1 MPLDGIRYYSVHDVQ
16 GIAVFLFFFGGVI
29 FFAPEMSGYFLE
41 YANFEE
47 ANALKTPEHIAPVWY
62 FTPFYSVLRAV
73 PDKFWGFVF
82 FAASVAIPFALPW
95 LDSPGVT
102 AYDQPGHAGVVCGI
116 LGVLGVKAPTPEPSS
131 RKFARS
137 SISYSSLPCRS
148 GRKWTRP
155 SPFPSVSP
163 WTAAWDC
170 SSLGAG
176 IGALT
181 VIPLQVVG
189 AESQYD
195 CGTIPCDP
203 IATDPADQPSLQ
215 RGAAL
220 YSNYCMGC
228 HSLQYSRHNRVAR
241 DLGIP
246 RTSTRRT

>member
-1 MPLDGIRYYSVHDVQ
+1 M
-16 GIAVFLFFFGGVI
+16 
-29 FFAPEMSGYFLE
+29 
-41 YANFEE
+41 
-47 ANALKTPEHIAPVWY
+47 
-62 FTPFYSVLRAV
+62 
-73 PDKFWGFVF
+73 
-82 FAASVAIPFALPW
+82 AIPFALPW
-95 LDSPGVT
+95 LDRCEVKSWRYRGMINRVMLVLFV
-102 AYDQPGHAGVVCGI
+102 ASFLI
-116 LGVLGVKAPTPEPSS
+116 LGVLGVKAPTPERTFLAQICTIFYFVFFLAMPIWSKMDKTKPVPE
-131 RKFARS
+131 RVTMDGGMGLFK
-137 SISYSSLPCRS
+137 
-148 GRKWTRP
+148 
-155 SPFPSVSP
+155 
-163 WTAAWDC
+163 
-170 SSLGAG
+170 SLGAAAL

-246 RTSTRRT
+246 EDLYKAKFDV